1 MMGQPAIQQ
10 TPGYVLESEGQHV
23 LSKKKLRELVMQVT
37 GGSDSLTPDAEEVFL
52 DLADTFIDQIV
63 TSACK
68 VAKLRQSPYLELRD
82 LQLVLERN
90 YNIRIP
96 GYSSDELRT
105 VRRYHPTP
113 GWMQKVAAVQAAK
126 VTGGVGGTKEGE
138 K

>member
-1 MMGQPAIQQ
+1 MPKKYVPYKS
-10 TPGYVLESEGQHV
+10 TP
-23 LSKKKLRELVMQVT
+23 LSTNPKLTNKSQ
-37 GGSDSLTPDAEEVFL
+37 VFL

>member
-10 TPGYVLESEGQHV
+10 TSGYVLESESQHV

-37 GGSDSLTPDAEEVFL
+37 GGSDSLTPDIEEVRAIQIHSPFYQPKLTNKSHVFL

-63 TSACK
+63 ISACK
-68 VAKLRQSPYLELRD
+68 VAKLRQSPYLEFRD

-96 GYSSDELRT
+96 GYSSD
-105 VRRYHPTP
+105 
-113 GWMQKVAAVQAAK
+113 AK
-126 VTGGVGGTKEGE
+126 GCCCAGC
-138 K
+138 